1 MRDPNRIDPILARL
15 RAAWIASPDLRLGQ
29 LLACSL
35 AIGGA
40 EDKFARLFNAEC
52 PEFGA
57 VNAPIE
63 WPSVDRPAPTP
74 TPAPGIDLDAM
85 ERAERAMTPG
95 DWFVEK
101 KPRFGGAISV
111 LVDGLP
117 RQVAEAN
124 GQALVVDEDP
134 AARQIANAAGIVAL
148 RNAAPALIAEVRAL
162 RRHYDAAGPD
172 RNLLALLDLYHERE
186 QAALAK
192 LAETTSLLRSAGDL
206 FVEIQATDGEDE
218 HKAITDGAKLSAAI
232 AAALE
237 AL

>member
-29 LLACSL
+29 LLAGSL

-40 EDKFARLFNAEC
+40 EDRFNRMFQAEC
-52 PEFGA
+52 DEFGA

-63 WPSVDRPAPTP
+63 WPPVDRPAPTP
-74 TPAPGIDLDAM
+74 THAPGLDFDAV

-95 DWFVEK
+95 PWHGSGCS
-101 KPRFGGAISV
+101 FGHGIVQRTGNGFAHGFQDDAPCSFDVGA
-111 LVDGLP
+111 
-117 RQVAEAN
+117 
-124 GQALVVDEDP
+124 
-134 AARQIANAAGIVAL
+134 ANAAGIVAL

-162 RRHYDAAGPD
+162 RAEVAERRETASRQLAAIGRVHD
-172 RNLLALLDLYHERE
+172 RIS
-186 QAALAK
+186 AK
-192 LAETTSLLRSAGDL
+192 LAEAKRLADDALLIAEHEPTCAIGP
-206 FVEIQATDGEDE
+206 DGQD
-218 HKAITDGAKLSAAI
+218 ADCNCRRAAI